1 MVRTALTAD
10 DSLAAIRARSR
21 FGMAMAAIIRMIAT
35 TISNS
40 ISEKP
45 FCLRISLSPL
55 LPLASVVSID
65 PIRALFALYPPQHRK
80 ERTRR
85 RIVHVFNNLTGIL
98 ELRRRH
104 TSVAESLVL
113 ADFVGPGDKECHF
126 GTEPGFSY
134 LQPSQTGNRQKT

>member
-1 MVRTALTAD
+1 MFFTEPTAE
-10 DSLAAIRARSR
+10 DSLALIRARSR

-45 FCLRISLSPL
+45 FCLRMSLSTL
-55 LPLASVVSID
+55 IPLASAVSID
-65 PIRALFALYPPQHRK
+65 PSRALFALYPPQHRK

-85 RIVHVFNNLTGIL
+85 RLVHVFNNLTGIL

-113 ADFVGPGDKECHF
+113 ADFFGPGDKECHF
-126 GTEPGFSY
+126 GTE
-134 LQPSQTGNRQKT
+134 